1 MRVHGGDILSYEA
14 QFHKKPLDFSVN
26 VSPLGL
32 PAGVRQAVI
41 DALDDSGQYPDTGCR
56 ALRQALREYH
66 GIPKEWILCGNGAA
80 DLIDRLATVLAGSAG
95 RTDRQQILQQPDKD
109 KDNHAPKKVL
119 LTAPTFT
126 EYRFA
131 LERVGLQCD
140 SYPLKPENEFAIKE
154 DILERITPGLTA
166 VLLCEP
172 NNPTGKTTDR
182 KLLIRILE
190 KCKACGVMLIIDE
203 CFQEFLDDPDAH
215 TMQRYLVDPASDTGK
230 KSGMDNP
237 LLILKSF
244 TKTYAMAG
252 IRLGYCLC
260 ADQDLLAKMEQA
272 AQPWAVS
279 GLAQAAG
286 IAALK
291 ETAYLQEIQTQNRT
305 ERERMKTALKDAGC
319 RHVQGEANYI
329 LFWHERTDL
338 AKCLAKKGILLRTCT
353 DYEGLDAHWYRV
365 GVLGKEDNDRLI
377 EALASERR

>member
-32 PAGVRQAVI
+32 PEGVRQAVI
-41 DALDDSGQYPDTGCR
+41 DALDAAGEYPGVSCR
-56 ALRQALREYH
+56 ELRRSLGKYH
-66 GIPKEWILCGNGAA
+66 GIGPGWILCGNGAA
-80 DLIDRLATVLAGSAG
+80 DLIDRLAFALAGTG
-95 RTDRQQILQQPDKD
+95 
-109 KDNHAPKKVL
+109 KKKIL

-126 EYRFA
+126 EYRYAFERFG
-131 LERVGLQCD
+131 LECI
-140 SYPLKPENEFAIKE
+140 SYPLSCENGFAITE
-154 DILERITPGLTA
+154 DFLNDITPDLIA
-166 VLLCEP
+166 VMLCEP

-182 KLLIRILE
+182 NLLIRILE
-190 KCKACGVMLIIDE
+190 KCKSCGVMLIIDE
-203 CFQEFLDDPDAH
+203 CFQEFLDEPKAH
-215 TMQRYLVDPASDTGK
+215 TMQGHLEN
-230 KSGMDNP
+230 NP

-260 ADQDLLAKMEQA
+260 TDPDLLKTMEQV

-291 ETAYLQEIQTQNRT
+291 ETAYLKKVQIQNQN
-305 ERERMKTALKDAGC
+305 ERNRLKAALADVGC
-319 RHVQGEANYI
+319 KYVQGEANYI

-338 AKCLAKKGILLRTCT
+338 AKRLAKQGILIRTCT
-353 DYEGLDAHWYRV
+353 DYEGLNPHWYRV
-365 GVLGKEDNDRLI
+365 AVLGREENDRLL
-377 EALASERR
+377 ETLVKEN

>member
-32 PAGVRQAVI
+32 PDGVRQAVI
-41 DALDDSGQYPDTGCR
+41 DALDASGEYPDVTCR
-56 ALRQALREYH
+56 VLRQALADYH
-66 GIPKEWILCGNGAA
+66 GIDSEWILCGNGAA
-80 DLIDRLATVLAGSAG
+80 DLIDRLAFALAKVDEQAETSQSLLRAEDRPQIDQCERAG
-95 RTDRQQILQQPDKD
+95 Q
-109 KDNHAPKKVL
+109 KKIL

-131 LERVGLQCD
+131 FERFGLECI
-140 SYPLKPENEFAIKE
+140 SYPLSCENGFAIAE
-154 DILERITPGLTA
+154 DFPDRITSDLAA
-166 VLLCEP
+166 VMLCEP

-182 KLLIRILE
+182 ELLVRILE
-190 KCKACGVMLIIDE
+190 KCQACGVLLVIDE
-203 CFQEFLDDPDAH
+203 CFQEFLDEPEAH
-215 TMQRYLVDPASDTGK
+215 TMQGHLQNSH
-230 KSGMDNP
+230 

-260 ADQDLLAKMEQA
+260 ANRELLKRIEQA

-286 IAALK
+286 VAALK
-291 ETAYLQEIQTQNRT
+291 ETAYLKKIQVQNQN
-305 ERERMKTALKDAGC
+305 ERNRLKAALADAGC
-319 RHVQGEANYI
+319 KYVQGEANYI

-338 AKCLAKKGILLRTCT
+338 SDRLAEQGILIRTCT
-353 DYEGLDAHWYRV
+353 DYEGLNPHWYRV
-365 GVLGKEDNDRLI
+365 AVLGKEENDRLL
-377 EALASERR
+377 EELAQMRSI

>member
-32 PAGVRQAVI
+32 PEGVRQAVI
-41 DALDDSGQYPDTGCR
+41 DALDDSGKYPDTGCR
-56 ALRQALREYH
+56 ALRQALAEYH

-80 DLIDRLATVLAGSAG
+80 DLIDRLAFA
-95 RTDRQQILQQPDKD
+95 LQGK
-109 KDNHAPKKVL
+109 KKVL

-126 EYRFA
+126 EYRYA
-131 LERVGLQCD
+131 LERSGLECI
-140 SYPLKPENEFAIKE
+140 SYALDPEDGFAIWE
-154 DILERITPGLTA
+154 DFLNQITPDLAA

-182 KLLIRILE
+182 TLLIRILE
-190 KCKACGVMLIIDE
+190 KCKTCGVMLIIDE
-203 CFQEFLDDPDAH
+203 CFQEFLDAPDAH
-215 TMQRYLVDPASDTGK
+215 TMQGYLVDLVSDTGK
-230 KSGMDNP
+230 KPGTGNP

-260 ADQDLLAKMEQA
+260 ADQDLLEKMEQA

-286 IAALK
+286 VAALK
-291 ETAYLQEIQTQNRT
+291 ETAYLQALREQNRA
-305 ERERMKTALKDAGC
+305 ERERLKVTLADIGC
-319 RHVQGEANYI
+319 KYVQGEANYI

-338 AKCLAKKGILLRTCT
+338 AECLAKQGILLRTCT
-353 DYEGLDAHWYRV
+353 DYESLDAHWYRV
-365 GVLGKEDNDRLI
+365 GVLGREDNDRLI
-377 EALASERR
+377 EAIASERR

>member
-32 PAGVRQAVI
+32 PEGVRQAVI
-41 DALDDSGQYPDTGCR
+41 DALDDSGDYPDVTCR
-56 ALRQALREYH
+56 MLRQALTDYH
-66 GIPKEWILCGNGAA
+66 GINSEWILCGNGAA
-80 DLIDRLATVLAGSAG
+80 DLIDRVAFGLAASGE
-95 RTDRQQILQQPDKD
+95 
-109 KDNHAPKKVL
+109 KKKIL

-131 LERVGLQCD
+131 FERFGLECV
-140 SYPLKPENEFAIKE
+140 SYPLSYENGFAITE
-154 DILERITPGLTA
+154 GFLNDITPDLTA
-166 VLLCEP
+166 VMLCEP

-182 KLLIRILE
+182 NLLIRILE
-190 KCKACGVMLIIDE
+190 KCKSCGVMLIIDE
-203 CFQEFLDDPDAH
+203 CFQEFLDEPEAH
-215 TMQRYLVDPASDTGK
+215 TMQGYLEK
-230 KSGMDNP
+230 NP

-260 ADQDLLAKMEQA
+260 ADHDLLKAMEQA

-291 ETAYLQEIQTQNRT
+291 ETDYLQKVQIQNQEERNRL
-305 ERERMKTALKDAGC
+305 KAALADAGC
-319 RHVQGEANYI
+319 KYVQGEANYL
-329 LFWHERTDL
+329 LFWHDRTDL
-338 AKCLAKKGILLRTCT
+338 AERLAKQGILLRTCT
-353 DYEGLDAHWYRV
+353 DYEGLDPHWYRV
-365 GVLGKEDNDRLI
+365 AVLGTDENDRLL
-377 EALASERR
+377 EVLTSEKNG